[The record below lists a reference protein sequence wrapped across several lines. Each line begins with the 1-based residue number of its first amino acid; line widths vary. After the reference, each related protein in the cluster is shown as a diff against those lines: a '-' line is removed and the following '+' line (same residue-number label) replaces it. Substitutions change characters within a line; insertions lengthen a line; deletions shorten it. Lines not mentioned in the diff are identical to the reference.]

1 MLSRLIITFLCAAAI
16 GSVSGAFLTFDPDQI
31 AFEDLDTP
39 INFSVK
45 LNNKPTKDVT
55 VYFNHPFLSMSTC
68 VIVFRPDNWDIVR
81 HITAVPAPLFV
92 GSSNLP
98 GPLAINSKLLAKAVT
113 IGSLSAE
120 LSFTDTLQVTR
131 RNPPSAIC
139 SISENLALTLDR
151 IFFSPNK
158 PGWYQMISTDDM
170 EIQILR
176 GECTGNSPC
185 ITAVLVRYGS
195 TVMGMN
201 ISGPVK
207 GIREY
212 SMTQVTQSTN
222 GLRYT
227 PNPNDGE
234 HLIAFPYGSEVNV
247 RVVNIDGI
255 VGLEVGISLDGGYTS
270 PRGLCNI
277 PRPRSPDNRL
287 IGSDGKP
294 YNPNNREEVTTF
306 ADSWG
311 IKDEDV
317 LTNPG
322 ARTLNLPIQNPGTV
336 CTFPENPPP
345 KPTTTAI
352 TTTTPPPY
360 SASTSPSSTSTIS
373 PSPPTSSRYVPPP
386 PPTSSGYVPPPPPTS
401 SRYVPP
407 PPPTPSGYV
416 PPPPPTPSGYVP
428 PPPPT
433 SSRYV
438 TLPSPTSSGYIPPPP
453 PTPSGYIPP
462 PPPPPP
468 PYVIVE
474 IKKCCQSIF
483 NIPSCNAI
491 VPTESYI
498 QSCILDAK
506 ATGSYVS
513 SDKVKQAYLDKC
525 RTLTDDMIRGT
536 TKEVIDQGTK
546 SERNVDLGM
555 SLASTV
561 VLAKVHAQTLDVRA
575 VLDSVMSVS
584 APSVLS
590 TPSVDQSLEYFLGDL
605 PKPSAV
611 SPQIAEKNQPVSPD
625 LYKDLQEPIFSSAI
639 SFGSLHMVSVSA
651 VVITSYILLL

>member
-1 MLSRLIITFLCAAAI
+1 
-16 GSVSGAFLTFDPDQI
+16 
-31 AFEDLDTP
+31 
-39 INFSVK
+39 
-45 LNNKPTKDVT
+45 
-55 VYFNHPFLSMSTC
+55 MSTC

-120 LSFTDTLQVTR
+120 LLSVDTLNVTR

-207 GIREY
+207 GI
-212 SMTQVTQSTN
+212 
-222 GLRYT
+222 L
-227 PNPNDGE
+227 
-234 HLIAFPYGSEVNV
+234 NV

-311 IKDEDV
+311 VKDEDV

-386 PPTSSGYVPPPPPTS
+386 PPTSSGYVPPPPPT
-401 SRYVPP
+401 
-407 PPPTPSGYV
+407 
-416 PPPPPTPSGYVP
+416 PSGYVP

-433 SSRYV
+433 S
-438 TLPSPTSSGYIPPPP
+438 
-453 PTPSGYIPP
+453 
-462 PPPPPP
+462 
-468 PYVIVE
+468 IVM
-474 IKKCCQSIF
+474 QLS
-483 NIPSCNAI
+483 
-491 VPTESYI
+491 PTESYI

-546 SERNVDLGM
+546 IRKKCGFGNVTCINSCSGQGTCTDFGCACSPGFSGMDCSMDLTKTTQYDP
-555 SLASTV
+555 TV
-561 VLAKVHAQTLDVRA
+561 KKYRINANIA
-575 VLDSVMSVS
+575 VIQQQMSVS

>member
-16 GSVSGAFLTFDPDQI
+16 GSVSGAFLTFDTELIDVRDI
-31 AFEDLDTP
+31 ELP
-39 INFSVK
+39 IRFSAK

-120 LSFTDTLQVTR
+120 LLSVDTLNVTR

-222 GLRYT
+222 GIRYT
-227 PNPNDGE
+227 PNPKDGE
-234 HLIAFPYGSEVNV
+234 HLITFPYGSEVNV

-255 VGLEVGISLDGGYTS
+255 VGLE
-270 PRGLCNI
+270 
-277 PRPRSPDNRL
+277 
-287 IGSDGKP
+287 
-294 YNPNNREEVTTF
+294 
-306 ADSWG
+306 
-311 IKDEDV
+311 DEDV

-373 PSPPTSSRYVPPP
+373 PS
-386 PPTSSGYVPPPPPTS
+386 PPTS

-546 SERNVDLGM
+546 IRKKCGFGNVTCINSCSGQGTCTDFGCACSPGFSGMDCSMDLTKTTQYDP
-555 SLASTV
+555 TV
-561 VLAKVHAQTLDVRA
+561 KKYRINANIA
-575 VLDSVMSVS
+575 VIQQQMSVS
-584 APSVLS
+584 VPSVLS

-611 SPQIAEKNQPVSPD
+611 SPQIAEKSQPVSPD